1 MTRNDDIAIQMKYLT
16 QSINIKIDE
25 LNKLML
31 EFLRNQLEE
40 EADQNLTP
48 ANFIANNF
56 NPSSLL
62 ACGYSQ
68 GSHKSKVK
76 PKI

>member
-1 MTRNDDIAIQMKYLT
+1 MTRNDAIAIQMKYLT

-31 EFLRNQLEE
+31 EFLSNHLEE

-48 ANFIANNF
+48 SNFIANNL
-56 NPSSLL
+56 NPSSRLSS
-62 ACGYSQ
+62 GYLQ
-68 GSHKSKVK
+68 GSQKGKVK
-76 PKI
+76 PKV